1 MEYEFQLSGRLERAK
16 KTCRWKNEGSSE
28 SADTD
33 WPTAFLCDGNV
44 LFENGNGFIFKETE
58 DSSTTNEQ
66 LSESPLSGGS

>member
-1 MEYEFQLSGRLERAK
+1 MKYELRERLERAK
-16 KTCRWKNEGSSE
+16 KTCRWKPEGSSE

-33 WPTAFLCDGNV
+33 WPTAFLCDGND
-44 LFENGNGFIFKETE
+44 LFENGNEFICKKTE